1 MMNNIK
7 SIILDTGFLINL
19 YSDKFALQNHC
30 KEYYRYFLENKIDM
44 YVSTISLAE
53 YCVGSSLSDI
63 ELDKFRIIPFNIQHC
78 PIAGKFAKHCIH
90 DRDKFLHDIDRKVVM
105 NDIKILSQAAFHKI
119 DALITKDVKLEK
131 IINRI
136 SSLPESELSIKYLN
150 ISRPYT
156 DYFATELT
164 IQFD

>member
-1 MMNNIK
+1 
-7 SIILDTGFLINL
+7 
-19 YSDKFALQNHC
+19 
-30 KEYYRYFLENKIDM
+30 
-44 YVSTISLAE
+44 
-53 YCVGSSLSDI
+53 
-63 ELDKFRIIPFNIQHC
+63 
-78 PIAGKFAKHCIH
+78 
-90 DRDKFLHDIDRKVVM
+90 M